1 MSEPQELKK
10 PQELIKELAKLKRQ
24 AQELAGAIHDIVEE
38 TLWQEYGQLPDLS
51 AKLVQAVESAEQ
63 FRQQHQLCTACHTM

>member
-10 PQELIKELAKLKRQ
+10 PQELNKELAKLKRQ

-63 FRQQHQLCTACHTM
+63 FRQQHQL

>member
-1 MSEPQELKK
+1 MSEPQEVKK
-10 PQELIKELAKLKRQ
+10 PQELKKELAKLKRQ

-63 FRQQHQLCTACHTM
+63 FRQQHQL

>member
-63 FRQQHQLCTACHTM
+63 FRQQHQL